1 MDLFDGCTD
10 KTLANGL
17 TWLNEPPDWSF
28 DDTGLTVTP
37 KAKTDF
43 FRPYREMPKDNAGL
57 LYVQVSGDF
66 TAETKA
72 QAALSAFG
80 DAAALTVRENEVRW
94 AKLCL
99 ERSPIGDI
107 SVVSVVTDQWSDDSN
122 GELLDHPECCLRL
135 TRRGNL
141 FGMHYSLDGTAWRFV
156 RAFGLEFPDTVMVGV
171 HAQAPFRGGC
181 RAIFKSLHI
190 TSEPV
195 SDFRSGE

>member
-1 MDLFDGCTD
+1 MDLFDGCTG

-17 TWLNEPPDWSF
+17 AWLNEPPDWSF
-28 DDTGLTVTP
+28 DDTGLTVVP

-43 FRPYREMPKDNAGL
+43 FRPYRETPNDSAGL
-57 LYVQVSGDF
+57 LHVQVSGDF
-66 TAETKA
+66 TAVTKA
-72 QAALSAFG
+72 QAALAAFG
-80 DAAALTVRENEVRW
+80 DAAALTVRESEVRW

-122 GELLDHPECCLRL
+122 GELLEQPECYLRL

-141 FGMHYSLDGTAWRFV
+141 FGMHYSLDSTIWRFV
-156 RAFGLEFPDTVMVGV
+156 RAFGFELPDTVMVGI
-171 HAQAPFRGGC
+171 HAQAPFQGGC
-181 RAIFKSLHI
+181 RAVFESMHV

-195 SDFRSGE
+195 PDFRSGE